1 LTLNLNL
8 EKNVSPM
15 TTGLMHRGLESTAD
29 QFPDHPAVL
38 AGPDLWTFGAL
49 DRASNALAHHLAR
62 RGLGGG
68 DRVAVMTSNRPEFV
82 VSVQAVSK
90 LGAASVLLNPAWK
103 AVEVGSAV
111 GLTAPGYAVADG
123 PGVGLLMDHLGVGR
137 VLDLDDDR
145 AASVFDRTSSLLAP
159 GVEVADTDEA
169 VLVFSSGTTGTPK
182 AVRHTHG
189 SMHLATSHWCRALGL
204 GHDDRFQV
212 ATPPSHILGL
222 LNLLAAA
229 AAGATVR
236 LHRRFDLDEELRF
249 IEEESMTLEM
259 AVAPIALALANHPD
273 LERFDLSS
281 LRYIMWGATPV
292 TAAVAEAVTAR
303 TGVRWLPA
311 YGTSE
316 VPVITANPV
325 GDPGAWRLDSAGLPV
340 GDVVLRVVD
349 LDTGALLAPGE
360 MGEIQVE
367 SASAMAG
374 YLPDEATADAF
385 ADGWY
390 RTGDVGWLEPDGWVH
405 LTDRC
410 KEMIKVSGFQVA
422 PAELEAVLH
431 GHPAVVDCAVF
442 GVADERA
449 GEVPVAAVQLEQG
462 SDVGPE
468 ELQRMVGD
476 ALAGYKRLHRVVIV
490 DAIPRTPSG
499 KVLRRTLRDE
509 WNRTGLATRVG

>member
-1 LTLNLNL
+1 
-8 EKNVSPM
+8 
-15 TTGLMHRGLESTAD
+15 
-29 QFPDHPAVL
+29 
-38 AGPDLWTFGAL
+38 
-49 DRASNALAHHLAR
+49 
-62 RGLGGG
+62 
-68 DRVAVMTSNRPEFV
+68 
-82 VSVQAVSK
+82 
-90 LGAASVLLNPAWK
+90 
-103 AVEVGSAV
+103 
-111 GLTAPGYAVADG
+111 
-123 PGVGLLMDHLGVGR
+123 
-137 VLDLDDDR
+137 
-145 AASVFDRTSSLLAP
+145 
-159 GVEVADTDEA
+159 
-169 VLVFSSGTTGTPK
+169 
-182 AVRHTHG
+182 
-189 SMHLATSHWCRALGL
+189 
-204 GHDDRFQV
+204 
-212 ATPPSHILGL
+212 
-222 LNLLAAA
+222 
-229 AAGATVR
+229 
-236 LHRRFDLDEELRF
+236 
-249 IEEESMTLEM
+249 M

-385 ADGWY
+385 VDGWY

-431 GHPAVVDCAVF
+431 GHPAVLDCAVF

-449 GEVPVAAVQLEQG
+449 GEVPVAAVQLEPG
-462 SDVGPE
+462 ADVGPE
-468 ELQRMVGD
+468 ELQRLVGEV
-476 ALAGYKRLHRVVIV
+476 LATYKRLHRVVIV

-509 WNRTGLATRVG
+509 WNRSGLATRVG

>member
-1 LTLNLNL
+1 LTLNLNS
-8 EKNVSPM
+8 EKNVFPM
-15 TTGLMHRGLESTAD
+15 TTGLMHHGLESAAD

-38 AGPDLWTFGAL
+38 AGPDCWTFADL
-49 DRASNALAHHLAR
+49 DRASNAVAHHLAR

-82 VSVQAVSK
+82 VSVHAASK
-90 LGAASVLLNPAWK
+90 IGAAPVLLNPAWK
-103 AVEVGSAV
+103 ALEVETAV
-111 GLTAPGYAVADG
+111 GLTAPRYAVADG
-123 PGVGLLMDHLGVGR
+123 LGVGLLAEHLGGDG
-137 VLDLDDDR
+137 VLDLDDD
-145 AASVFDRTSSLLAP
+145 AAAAIFDRFSSLPAP
-159 GVEVADTDEA
+159 AREVAEA
-169 VLVFSSGTTGTPK
+169 DDAVFVFSSGTTDRPK
-182 AVRHTHG
+182 AVRHTHT
-189 SMHLATSHWCRALGL
+189 SIHLATAHWCQALGL

-229 AAGATVR
+229 AAGTTVR
-236 LHRRFDLDEELRF
+236 LHRRFDLDEELRW

-259 AVAPIALALANHPD
+259 AVAPIALSMANHPD

-292 TAAVAEAVTAR
+292 TATVAEMVTAR

-325 GDPGAWRLDSAGLPV
+325 GDPGAWRLDSPGRPV

-349 LDTGALLAPGE
+349 LDTASVLAPAE
-360 MGEIQVE
+360 TGEIQVK
-367 SASAMAG
+367 SASVMAG

-385 ADGWY
+385 VDGWY

-431 GHPAVVDCAVF
+431 GHPAVLDCAVF

-449 GEVPVAAVQLEQG
+449 GEVPVAAVQLEPG
-462 SDVGPE
+462 ADVGPE
-468 ELQRMVGD
+468 ELQRLVGE
-476 ALAGYKRLHRVVIV
+476 ALATYKRLHRVVIV

-509 WNRTGLATRVG
+509 WNRSGPATRVG